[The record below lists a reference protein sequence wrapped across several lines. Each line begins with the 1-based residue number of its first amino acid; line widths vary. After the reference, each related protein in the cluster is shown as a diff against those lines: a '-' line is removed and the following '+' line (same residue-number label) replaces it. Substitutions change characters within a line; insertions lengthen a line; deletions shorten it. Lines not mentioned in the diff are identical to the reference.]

1 MGKETIDTVGSKGS
15 SPRLRGCLA
24 VQVDDPEQQKEDQR
38 GRGGDEQRPDASE
51 PVGEEDEHGV
61 LLPDPA
67 GSTRRA
73 LAARSGRR
81 LTCVSRAGGG

>member
-1 MGKETIDTVGSKGS
+1 
-15 SPRLRGCLA
+15 
-24 VQVDDPEQQKEDQR
+24 
-38 GRGGDEQRPDASE
+38 
-51 PVGEEDEHGV
+51 V

>member
-1 MGKETIDTVGSKGS
+1 MGKETIDTVDSKGS
-15 SPRLRGCLA
+15 SPRRLA

-61 LLPDPA
+61 LLPSPA
-67 GSTRRA
+67 GSTLRA